1 MCLPYRRKK
10 HAEYLDMATYT
21 VIIEESDNGYAA
33 YLPEL
38 PGCVAA
44 GDTEEE
50 TKTLI
55 REAVMEHLALL
66 AGGDISAQI
75 PDLQLS

>member
-1 MCLPYRRKK
+1 
-10 HAEYLDMATYT
+10 MASSATTYT
-21 VIIEESDNGYAA
+21 VIIEESNNGYAA

-38 PGCVAA
+38 PGCIAA

-55 REAVMEHLALL
+55 HEAVMEHLALL
-66 AGGDISAQI
+66 TDADVSAPI
-75 PDLQLS
+75 PNLNYVTTTGNRP

>member
-1 MCLPYRRKK
+1 MG
-10 HAEYLDMATYT
+10 AAAAYT
-21 VIIEESDNGYAA
+21 VIIEESNNGYAA

-38 PGCVAA
+38 PGCIAT

-55 REAVMEHLALL
+55 HEAVMEHLALL
-66 AGGDISAQI
+66 TGADVSAPI
-75 PDLQLS
+75 PNLNYVSAAANRP

>member
-1 MCLPYRRKK
+1 MSST
-10 HAEYLDMATYT
+10 AATYT
-21 VIIEESDNGYAA
+21 VIIEESNNGYAA

-50 TKTLI
+50 TKALI
-55 REAVMEHLALL
+55 REAVMEHLTLL
-66 AGGDISAQI
+66 ADADASVPVPTLNYVSTATNR
-75 PDLQLS
+75 P

>member
-1 MCLPYRRKK
+1 
-10 HAEYLDMATYT
+10 MAATVTSYT
-21 VIIEESDNGYAA
+21 VIIEESNNGYAA

-55 REAVMEHLALL
+55 QEAVMEHVTLL
-66 AGGDISAQI
+66 ADADTSAPI
-75 PDLQLS
+75 PTLNYVSTATNRP

>member
-1 MCLPYRRKK
+1 MTGKV
-10 HAEYLDMATYT
+10 ATYM

-55 REAVMEHLALL
+55 QEAVMEHLALL
-66 AGGDISAQI
+66 AEAEVPVPAPAFDFVSAA
-75 PDLQLS
+75 PDRP